1 MVVLSLK
8 LISCPNEISEANLTK
23 RLSVYLD
30 DMIHIFAQSN
40 SFLRPLFSNFLSW
53 RVIPESTFTVLTVS
67 SDMDVFGCFIRENGR
82 SYAPKTTSE
91 LFVLPF

>member
-30 DMIHIFAQSN
+30 DMIHIFAPSN
-40 SFLRPLFSNFLSW
+40 SFLRPLCSNFLGHS
-53 RVIPESTFTVLTVS
+53 RVAVLAVS
-67 SDMDVFGCFIRENGR
+67 SGMGIIFGCFSRKMEDHLLQK
-82 SYAPKTTSE
+82 P
-91 LFVLPF
+91 L